1 MKINITSKQ
10 LGMTKTLEEYINT
23 KASKLTRY
31 FDQIEQIDVKIENA
45 KHGFSIEII
54 VDVEH
59 CDVIVSNS
67 DNRDIYAAI
76 DGCIDRSVRQL
87 TDLKSKLRDDKHNT
101 PAGGQER

>member
-1 MKINITSKQ
+1 
-10 LGMTKTLEEYINT
+10 MTETLEEYIRT
-23 KASKLTRY
+23 KTKKLTRY
-31 FDQIEQIDVKIENA
+31 FDQIKQIDVKIEKT

-54 VDVEH
+54 ADVEH
-59 CDVIVSNS
+59 YDVIVSNS
-67 DNRDIYAAI
+67 NNRDIYAAI